1 MGILNMSKLT
11 RTSKFDFY
19 PLTVLKQYIS
29 SYIIQLVCKF
39 YDYCFCFK
47 RWGEKDKDRSQ
58 SVYYFT
64 KLRSSL
70 VPRDSP
76 QKWLDWVPQGAGFV
90 HLLSI
95 PVSGRN
101 NNSLFQMKQLW
112 KKKFCAKKKNI
123 LCASLLALPIR
134 TKVNIFFFSFYKL
147 CPKASLN
154 LLLLTTLHINYNLKK
169 RKFKVV
175 NGFMKINSFNK
186 IVVPLQKWIIFQ
198 RKA

>member
-1 MGILNMSKLT
+1 MGILSIQNYRNKNFKIWLLSPHCSKA
-11 RTSKFDFY
+11 
-19 PLTVLKQYIS
+19 
-29 SYIIQLVCKF
+29 YIIQLVCKF
-39 YDYCFCFK
+39 NDYCFCFR

-112 KKKFCAKKKNI
+112 KKNSVQKKNI

-134 TKVNIFFFSFYKL
+134 TKVNFFFFIL
-147 CPKASLN
+147 
-154 LLLLTTLHINYNLKK
+154 
-169 RKFKVV
+169 
-175 NGFMKINSFNK
+175 
-186 IVVPLQKWIIFQ
+186 
-198 RKA
+198 

>member
-1 MGILNMSKLT
+1 MLYCNGNLKHSKLT

-19 PLTVLKQYIS
+19 PLTVLKQYNS

-76 QKWLDWVPQGAGFV
+76 QKWLDSVPQGAGFV

-112 KKKFCAKKKNI
+112 KKKFCAKKNI

-134 TKVNIFFFSFYKL
+134 TKVNFFFFIL
-147 CPKASLN
+147 
-154 LLLLTTLHINYNLKK
+154 
-169 RKFKVV
+169 
-175 NGFMKINSFNK
+175 
-186 IVVPLQKWIIFQ
+186 
-198 RKA
+198 

>member
-1 MGILNMSKLT
+1 MSKLT

-39 YDYCFCFK
+39 YDYCFCFR

-58 SVYYFT
+58 SVYYST

-112 KKKFCAKKKNI
+112 KKKI
-123 LCASLLALPIR
+123 LLQWVCNNAQLF
-134 TKVNIFFFSFYKL
+134 V
-147 CPKASLN
+147 
-154 LLLLTTLHINYNLKK
+154 LLTQRFAVL
-169 RKFKVV
+169 FKYLENITDLCYGNDCVH
-175 NGFMKINSFNK
+175 F
-186 IVVPLQKWIIFQ
+186 
-198 RKA
+198 